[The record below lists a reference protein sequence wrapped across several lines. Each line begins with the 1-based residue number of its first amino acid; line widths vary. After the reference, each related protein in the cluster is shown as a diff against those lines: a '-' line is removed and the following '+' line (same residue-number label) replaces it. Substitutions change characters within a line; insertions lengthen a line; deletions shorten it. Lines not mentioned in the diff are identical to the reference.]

1 MEDNLEKALADATL
15 RRNKVIKNF
24 TSTGVRELDEMLG
37 GGFMPGSMTLIQQ
50 DLGSGG
56 EIILSKIIEIQLSL
70 SNVIL
75 VIITDPTMYE
85 LEKLLQEIKSDR
97 LIILNLREI
106 SKKNMNMMYDKHE
119 ISLKLRDSR
128 LKALELLNKLRTEE
142 KDPDIQLFSFL
153 VSFNPFVLNLSPD
166 NVIRILNDIVLQT
179 VDQNT
184 IDLFLLN
191 KNILSAEMLA
201 RVQSLCHCV
210 VDLKSYFEGVQKKNE
225 ICILKMIGRYYDIK
239 IEPYVLTFD
248 DKTLKY
254 QFMIKSAFLTSF
266 ETFRNLLTWN
276 KGSVALAKQSYIVA
290 PMTYLNSLL
299 EMPYNMDPKKGEEE
313 IIEKAQGIGRRLAI
327 MVEKLYFVEG
337 TALLD
342 ASLQMASLMGW
353 GNAKIIVLEMEE
365 NLLELIHESHK
376 DFSFKV
382 YIPFLEG
389 YYKGLIKRTLG
400 RGIRYVKITKD
411 EEQKENSPSELI
423 SYKIKVRLTRLS
435 EEETDKE

>member
-1 MEDNLEKALADATL
+1 
-15 RRNKVIKNF
+15 
-24 TSTGVRELDEMLG
+24 
-37 GGFMPGSMTLIQQ
+37 
-50 DLGSGG
+50 
-56 EIILSKIIEIQLSL
+56 
-70 SNVIL
+70 
-75 VIITDPTMYE
+75 
-85 LEKLLQEIKSDR
+85 
-97 LIILNLREI
+97 
-106 SKKNMNMMYDKHE
+106 
-119 ISLKLRDSR
+119 
-128 LKALELLNKLRTEE
+128 
-142 KDPDIQLFSFL
+142 
-153 VSFNPFVLNLSPD
+153 
-166 NVIRILNDIVLQT
+166 
-179 VDQNT
+179 
-184 IDLFLLN
+184 
-191 KNILSAEMLA
+191 MLA

-365 NLLELIHESHK
+365 NLLELITESHK

-382 YIPFLEG
+382 LSHSWKDII
-389 YYKGLIKRTLG
+389 KGL
-400 RGIRYVKITKD
+400 
-411 EEQKENSPSELI
+411 
-423 SYKIKVRLTRLS
+423 LS
-435 EEETDKE
+435 ETLVEGLGM